1 MSWKYSQ
8 AADIRSAQAALASSL
23 RATARASKMAAR
35 RGVGYGNADP
45 SRNFGNLG
53 MGMFKGNERSFL
65 KRIPYGTQGGRSRV
79 LPVVFPQETKYFD
92 CGFNAVVTWAGTDW
106 SASELP
112 CDNYI
117 NSSGT
122 AAAYTDS
129 CLIPTAIGSGYG
141 QVNGNR
147 YRLKK
152 IRVRGQIDPGFA
164 SDQADVLGTTTVR
177 MLLVMD
183 TMPNGAQAQ
192 GEDVL
197 QDFGATGEN
206 IFAFQRVS
214 AQSGRFR
221 VLKDQVFEADVSAA
235 GTDGASTNS
244 IGFKDPN
251 FSFTYTPKTPIT
263 VNVRAGNA
271 TPTIAGTV
279 DCNIFV
285 LVGAVR
291 SGAAV
296 GVTVYGCSRA
306 YYCE

>member
-8 AADIRSAQAALASSL
+8 AADIRAAQAVLSGQL

-35 RGVGYGNADP
+35 RAVGYGNADP
-45 SRNFGNLG
+45 TRNFGNLG
-53 MGMFKGNERSFL
+53 MGQFKGNERSFL
-65 KRIPYGTQGGRSRV
+65 QRIPYGTQGGRRRV
-79 LPVVFPQETKYFD
+79 VPVVFPGETKYFD
-92 CGFNAVVTWAGTDW
+92 CGINAAVTWAGTDW
-106 SASELP
+106 SASEVP

-129 CLIPTAIGSGYG
+129 CLLPTAIGSGYG

-152 IRVRGQIDPGFA
+152 IRVRGQFTPGLA
-164 SDQADVLGTTTVR
+164 ADQADVPGTVTVR
-177 MLLVMD
+177 ALLVMD
-183 TMPNGAQAQ
+183 TMPNGVQAQ

-206 IFAFQRVS
+206 LFAFQRVS

-221 VLKDQVFEADVSAA
+221 VLKDQIFDCDVSAA
-235 GTDGASTNS
+235 GTDGVNTNS
-244 IGFKDPN
+244 INFKDPQ
-251 FSFTYTPKTPIT
+251 FSFTYTPKNPIQ

-279 DCNIFV
+279 DCNIFL

-291 SGAAV
+291 DGAAV
-296 GVTVYGCSRA
+296 AITVTGCSRA